1 MKNKKENIERIK
13 VMWYNKGS
21 RTIRRKEKHMKKTW
35 KTAGIILGH
44 VICIVVIILCVANS
58 DKLFGKKDIQT
69 VTKPTNTPTAVPNLT
84 VVPPATS
91 TPELTATST
100 PKPTVT
106 PTPEPTATATPEPTV
121 TPTPEPT
128 VTPTP
133 EPTVTPTPEPTATP
147 TPEIVLSERDTVK
160 AQVLKNIEDGVYTS
174 LDNVRDDWW
183 FRKKDNHVPSG
194 SGEAFD
200 ISEYEGYYLNKNVA
214 EDDKVIYISIDCGYG
229 SANTP
234 VMLDTFK
241 KHNIKVIFFVTK
253 FFIDANP
260 KYVQR
265 MLDEGHLVGNH
276 SVSHKNLPNLTDQE
290 VYDEIVG
297 CEEAF
302 YEVTGQQIDLY
313 FRPPEGAYSKRTLQI
328 TEDLGYK
335 TVFWSLAYNDYD
347 KQNQPE
353 VSWVVNFFDKY
364 HHSGAI
370 PLMHNDSNANRDAM
384 DEVLT
389 LLENEGYRFGTF
401 DELGQ

>member
-1 MKNKKENIERIK
+1 
-13 VMWYNKGS
+13 
-21 RTIRRKEKHMKKTW
+21 MKKKW

-44 VICIVVIILCVANS
+44 VVCIFLIIFCVVNRN
-58 DKLFGKKDIQT
+58 KLFKNNDVQT
-69 VTKPTNTPTAVPNLT
+69 NANPSL
-84 VVPPATS
+84 S
-91 TPELTATST
+91 QELTILS
-100 PKPTVT
+100 
-106 PTPEPTATATPEPTV
+106 PTPEMQTDVPTAEPTL
-121 TPTPEPT
+121 
-128 VTPTP
+128 
-133 EPTVTPTPEPTATP
+133 TPTPEPTATP
-147 TPEIVLSERDTVK
+147 TLEPTATPTPEPTATPIPEPTATPTPTSTPTPEELLAEREIVK
-160 AQVLKNIEDGVYTS
+160 NQVLQNIADGAYES
-174 LDNVRDDWW
+174 LDNTRYDWW
-183 FRKKDNHVPSG
+183 FRKKNDHVPSG

-214 EDDKVIYISIDCGYG
+214 EEDKVIYISIDCGYG

-241 KHNIKVIFFVTK
+241 KHNMKVIFFVTE

-260 KYVQR
+260 QYVQR

-276 SVSHKNLPNLTDQE
+276 SVSHKNLPNLTDEE
-290 VYDEIVG
+290 VYEEIVG

-302 YEVTGQQIDLY
+302 YEATGQQIDLY

-347 KQNQPE
+347 KKNQPE
-353 VSWVVNFFDKY
+353 VSWVINFFDTY
-364 HHSGAI
+364 HHVGAI

-384 DEVLT
+384 DAVLT
-389 LLENEGYRFGTF
+389 LLEEQGYRFGTF